1 MQKIHI
7 KRFSTASIIIASVL
21 SVVFAAI
28 SIYGIKDFK
37 ELENAT
43 EQYLVCERSAL
54 KLQKGSD
61 ILTEQARLYVMT
73 GDAGC
78 MDGYFEEVNVDRNRE
93 SAVEELGGYFADTE
107 IYSDIKSA
115 LADSQALMES
125 ELYAMCLASEAF
137 GMADDDL
144 PEQVAAVT
152 IAEGDAILSTEE
164 KLEKAR
170 SLVWDE
176 SYRDAKASISEN
188 VEKCMN
194 ELVRLTRNRQGH
206 AASVFRDL
214 YIKQELGLALLIIC
228 LVIDSI
234 IVRKLIVNPLVSY
247 NESIE
252 QDETVPVIGAAELQ
266 SLAET
271 YNRVFEENRETQKL
285 IRHEAEHDALTD
297 LLNKGSFDKILSLYD
312 QGQMPFALIIADI
325 DRFKS
330 FNDTYGHS
338 TGDAVIRKVAQRL
351 KTSFRSTDYIF
362 RIGGDEFAVVMI
374 DVSESLRGTVEEKLN
389 ALKESLANDSD
400 GFPAVTLS
408 IGVAF
413 SDRTAPGDSI
423 FEDADSALYYVKNN
437 GRNGSRFY

>member
-1 MQKIHI
+1 
-7 KRFSTASIIIASVL
+7 
-21 SVVFAAI
+21 
-28 SIYGIKDFK
+28 
-37 ELENAT
+37 
-43 EQYLVCERSAL
+43 
-54 KLQKGSD
+54 
-61 ILTEQARLYVMT
+61 MT

-78 MDGYFEEVNVDRNRE
+78 MEEYFEEVNVNRNRE

-115 LADSQALMES
+115 FADSQALMES
-125 ELYAMCLASEAF
+125 ELSAMSLASEAF

-144 PEQVAAVT
+144 PGQVAAVT
-152 IAEGDAILSTEE
+152 VTEGDAILSTEE
-164 KLEKAR
+164 KLEKTR

-188 VEKCMN
+188 VEKCMK

-312 QGQMPFALIIADI
+312 QGQMPFAPIIADI

-362 RIGGDEFAVVMI
+362 RIGGDEFAVIMI
-374 DVSESLRGTVEEKLN
+374 DVSESLCGTVEEKLN

-423 FEDADSALYYVKNN
+423 FEDADSAFYYVKNN

>member
-1 MQKIHI
+1 
-7 KRFSTASIIIASVL
+7 
-21 SVVFAAI
+21 
-28 SIYGIKDFK
+28 
-37 ELENAT
+37 
-43 EQYLVCERSAL
+43 
-54 KLQKGSD
+54 
-61 ILTEQARLYVMT
+61 MT

-78 MDGYFEEVNVDRNRE
+78 MEEYFEEVNVNRNRE

-125 ELYAMCLASEAF
+125 ELSAMSPASEAF

-144 PEQVAAVT
+144 PRQVAAVT
-152 IAEGDAILSTEE
+152 VTEGDAILSTEE

-188 VEKCMN
+188 VEKCMK

-297 LLNKGSFDKILSLYD
+297 LLNKGSFEKY
-312 QGQMPFALIIADI
+312 
-325 DRFKS
+325 
-330 FNDTYGHS
+330 
-338 TGDAVIRKVAQRL
+338 
-351 KTSFRSTDYIF
+351 FRS
-362 RIGGDEFAVVMI
+362 MI
-374 DVSESLRGTVEEKLN
+374 RARCPSHL
-389 ALKESLANDSD
+389 
-400 GFPAVTLS
+400 
-408 IGVAF
+408 
-413 SDRTAPGDSI
+413 
-423 FEDADSALYYVKNN
+423 
-437 GRNGSRFY
+437 

>member
-37 ELENAT
+37 ELENST

-61 ILTEQARLYVMT
+61 VLTEQARLYVMT

-78 MDGYFEEVNVDRNRE
+78 MEEYFEEVNVNRNRE
-93 SAVEELGGYFADTE
+93 SAVE
-107 IYSDIKSA
+107 
-115 LADSQALMES
+115 
-125 ELYAMCLASEAF
+125 
-137 GMADDDL
+137 
-144 PEQVAAVT
+144 
-152 IAEGDAILSTEE
+152 
-164 KLEKAR
+164 
-170 SLVWDE
+170 
-176 SYRDAKASISEN
+176 
-188 VEKCMN
+188 
-194 ELVRLTRNRQGH
+194 
-206 AASVFRDL
+206 
-214 YIKQELGLALLIIC
+214 ELGLALLIIC

-362 RIGGDEFAVVMI
+362 RIGGDEFAVIMI

-423 FEDADSALYYVKNN
+423 FEDADSALYYAKNN

>member
-1 MQKIHI
+1 MQKIYI
-7 KRFSTASIIIASVL
+7 KRFSTFSIIFATAL
-21 SVVFAAI
+21 SLLFAVI
-28 SIYGIKDFK
+28 SIYGIRDFR
-37 ELENAT
+37 ELESAT
-43 EQYLVCERSAL
+43 EQYIVCEKSAL

-61 ILTEQARLYVMT
+61 ILTEQVRLYVMT
-73 GDAGC
+73 GDPVY
-78 MDGYFEEVNVDRNRE
+78 MNGYFEEADVNRNRE
-93 SAVEELGGYFADTE
+93 SAVEELGNFFADTE
-107 IYSDIKSA
+107 IYSDIKAAMS
-115 LADSQALMES
+115 DSQALMES
-125 ELYAMCLASEAF
+125 ELYAMRLAAAAF
-137 GMADDDL
+137 G
-144 PEQVAAVT
+144 
-152 IAEGDAILSTEE
+152 GDAKGLPKKVSEIEIDDIDAALTAEE
-164 KLEKAR
+164 KAAKAQK
-170 SLVWDE
+170 LVWDE
-176 SYRDAKASISEN
+176 EYRNAKAHIAGN
-188 VEKCMN
+188 VDSCMK
-194 ELVRLTRNRQGH
+194 ELGQLTRDRRAH
-206 AASVFRDL
+206 ASTVFKNL
-214 YIKQELGLALLIIC
+214 YVKQEVGLALLIAF

-247 NESIE
+247 NRSMG

-266 SLAET
+266 LLAKT
-271 YNRVFEENRETQKL
+271 YNRVFEENRETRKL
-285 IRHEAEHDALTD
+285 IRHEAEHDALTG
-297 LLNKGSFDKILSLYD
+297 LLNKGSFNKILSLYE
-312 QGQMPFALIIADI
+312 QGKMPYALIIADI

-351 KTSFRSTDYIF
+351 KASFRSTDYVF

-413 SDRTAPGDSI
+413 SDRTAPGNSI

>member
-1 MQKIHI
+1 
-7 KRFSTASIIIASVL
+7 
-21 SVVFAAI
+21 
-28 SIYGIKDFK
+28 
-37 ELENAT
+37 
-43 EQYLVCERSAL
+43 
-54 KLQKGSD
+54 
-61 ILTEQARLYVMT
+61 MT

-78 MDGYFEEVNVDRNRE
+78 MEGYFEEVNVNRNRE

-125 ELYAMCLASEAF
+125 ELSAMSLASEAF
-137 GMADDDL
+137 GMADDGL
-144 PEQVAAVT
+144 TEQVAAVT
-152 IAEGDAILSTEE
+152 
-164 KLEKAR
+164 
-170 SLVWDE
+170 
-176 SYRDAKASISEN
+176 
-188 VEKCMN
+188 
-194 ELVRLTRNRQGH
+194 
-206 AASVFRDL
+206 
-214 YIKQELGLALLIIC
+214 
-228 LVIDSI
+228 
-234 IVRKLIVNPLVSY
+234 
-247 NESIE
+247 
-252 QDETVPVIGAAELQ
+252 VIGAAELQ

-362 RIGGDEFAVVMI
+362 RIGGDEFVVVMI
-374 DVSESLRGTVEEKLN
+374 DVSESLYGTVEEKLN

-437 GRNGSRFY
+437 GRTGSRFY